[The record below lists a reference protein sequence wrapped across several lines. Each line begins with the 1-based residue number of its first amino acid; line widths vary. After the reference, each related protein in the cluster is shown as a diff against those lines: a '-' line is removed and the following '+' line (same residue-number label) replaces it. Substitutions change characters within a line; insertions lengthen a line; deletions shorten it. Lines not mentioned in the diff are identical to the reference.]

1 MIGFAKLAC
10 PLAVVAALSVAA
22 APAKAQFAGMDDGQM
37 QQFAP
42 LLEMM
47 KEKMGKRRF
56 GQLMQAM
63 GPMILQME
71 EQGGLSG
78 LTSGNMAGLARI
90 DVGQMIGLIGPMT
103 DPVGSRG
110 GKGRRPRR

>member
-10 PLAVVAALSVAA
+10 PLAVLAVLSLTG
-22 APAKAQFAGMDDGQM
+22 APAKAQFAGMDEGQM

-42 LLEMM
+42 VLEMM

-56 GQLMQAM
+56 GQLMQTM

-78 LTSGNMAGLARI
+78 LTGGNMPATGSL
-90 DVGQMIGLIGPMT
+90 DMGQMIGLIGPMT
-103 DPVGSRG
+103 DLVDHRN
-110 GKGRRPRR
+110 GKGRRHHR

>member
-10 PLAVVAALSVAA
+10 PLAVLAVLGAAG
-22 APAKAQFAGMDDGQM
+22 APAKAQFAGMDEGQM

-63 GPMILQME
+63 GPMIIQME
-71 EQGGLSG
+71 EQGGLSA
-78 LTSGNMAGLARI
+78 LMSGNVSGIGGLNMS
-90 DVGQMIGLIGPMT
+90 QMIGVIGPMT
-103 DPVGSRG
+103 DLIG
-110 GKGRRPRR
+110 GRSGKRRHRR